1 MQLLGGQKG
10 ETLRQ
15 VKPDLPTEDAERA
28 SAGAVVAAHAVVE
41 DVAQEVEILP
51 LGVIGRSR
59 PAERLQ
65 IGEGESGGHGEGG
78 CL

>member
-10 ETLRQ
+10 EALGQ
-15 VKPDLPTEDAERA
+15 VEADLAAEDAERA
-28 SAGAVVAAHAVVE
+28 GASAVVAAHAVVE
-41 DVAQEVEILP
+41 NVAQQVEILP
-51 LGVIGRSR
+51 FGVIGRGR
-59 PAERLQ
+59 PAAGFQ